1 VYLWLQPARR
11 PLSLFDWFSGRRSP
25 NPPPDLRDALIPA
38 VAAKDWGA
46 FANLINAN
54 AAAIRDA
61 FPEWTRVPAEVRND
75 SEAMGRYA
83 EALFAVATAFEQ
95 SGDAS
100 LMTRLRNNGPAGQWN
115 QDLQTAQTL
124 IAETRASEAVTL
136 LRTVLDSMESHSG
149 TGVAH
154 FRPRVLG
161 KLGVALYHSGDRRE
175 AVRVTREALA
185 LCRSQGDEEGIAA
198 YTTNL
203 QTIGTYEMRADDGTG
218 QNVTVTF
225 LDDQRRP
232 LTLEEIRDIPG
243 TVTWEVTYH
252 VEVPPEAHRLHQE
265 GRAAGARGEYDA
277 AVALLSSAAELAPLW
292 PYPVYD
298 RAFTH
303 LFKRDFDAAL
313 SDFRK
318 TMELAPQ
325 GFFVVEVAIDTLTR
339 EAAGEFPRGLYG
351 AFSSFEHLTKDQQ
364 RSVAERLVQNH
375 PSFAA
380 GWNVH
385 ASFAADPLARLEAI
399 EQGLAAK
406 PDRVT
411 RGFLMVNRALAMSSL
426 DDTEGAASILQR
438 LLSDAT
444 GSITTRAGAQ
454 LALARMQPPHA
465 Q

>member
-1 VYLWLQPARR
+1 
-11 PLSLFDWFSGRRSP
+11 LSLSDWFTRRRTSNSP
-25 NPPPDLRDALIPA
+25 LDLRDALIHA
-38 VAAKDWGA
+38 VAVEDWRGLA
-46 FANLINAN
+46 ELINAN
-54 AAAIRDA
+54 SAAIRDA
-61 FPEWTRVPAEVRND
+61 FPEWTRVSPDISNNP
-75 SEAMGRYA
+75 EAMGRYA
-83 EALFAVATAFEQ
+83 KALFAVATAFEQ
-95 SGDAS
+95 SGDSS

-115 QDLQTAQTL
+115 QDLQIAQTL
-124 IAETRASEAVTL
+124 IAERRASEAVTL
-136 LRTVLDSMESHSG
+136 LRTVLDSMDAQSG
-149 TGVAH
+149 TGVAYY
-154 FRPRVLG
+154 RPRVLG

-175 AVRVTREALA
+175 AIRVTREALA

-225 LDDQRRP
+225 LDDQRRT
-232 LTLEEIRDIPG
+232 LTLEEIRGIPG
-243 TVTWEVTYH
+243 KVTWEVTYH
-252 VEVPPEAHRLHQE
+252 AEVSPEAHRLHQE

-277 AVALLSSAAELAPLW
+277 AMSLLSSATELAPLW

-325 GFFVVEVAIDTLTR
+325 GFFIVEVAIDTLMR

-351 AFSSFEHLTKDQQ
+351 AFSSFEHLTQDQQ
-364 RSVAERLVQNH
+364 RSVAEQLVQNH
-375 PSFAA
+375 PSFAP
-380 GWNVH
+380 GWDVH
-385 ASFAADPLARLEAI
+385 ANFVADPLARLEVI

-411 RGFLMVNRALAMSSL
+411 RGFLMVKRALAMSSL
-426 DDTEGAASILQR
+426 GDTEGAVSILQR
-438 LLSDAT
+438 LLADAS

-454 LALARMQPPHA
+454 LALARMPPPPP